1 MASGVLA
8 VMLDLFTTGLG
19 GSEMMLETVAVF
31 AKRGGKK
38 KKKPNVD
45 KLVNTN
51 MSGDLLMARLSS
63 ELVSGLPAALL

>member
-1 MASGVLA
+1 
-8 VMLDLFTTGLG
+8 
-19 GSEMMLETVAVF
+19 MMLETVADF
-31 AKRGGKK
+31 AKRKK

>member
-1 MASGVLA
+1 
-8 VMLDLFTTGLG
+8 
-19 GSEMMLETVAVF
+19 MMLETVAVF
-31 AKRGGKK
+31 AKRGEKK